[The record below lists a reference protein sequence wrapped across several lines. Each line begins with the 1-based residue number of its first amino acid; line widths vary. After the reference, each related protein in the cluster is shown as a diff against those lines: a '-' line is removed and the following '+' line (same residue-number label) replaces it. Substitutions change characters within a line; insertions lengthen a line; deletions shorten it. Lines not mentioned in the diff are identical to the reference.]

1 MNGTLAA
8 LVTVQAPRGYG
19 AATLSVRVDLV
30 EHERRQ
36 NASLGSINSPAVLD
50 LLMQLPV
57 GLPVPV
63 GVLQDR
69 DRRFLCRLQPGIV
82 ERAGGEVTRL
92 AVKPVMVELATV
104 VGRVNQRTIGLASG
118 FAPFCSR
125 AIVTTARPSGARLAE
140 ADFWGIGVVLECDG
154 VRETLVE
161 PEPWRPMRHTVPG
174 WLFTEQVYRAILA
187 APAAL

>member
-19 AATLSVRVDLV
+19 TATLSVRVDPV
-30 EHERRQ
+30 EHQRRQ
-36 NASLGSINSPAVLD
+36 LVGLGGIGSPAVLD

-69 DRRFLCRLQPGIV
+69 DRRCLRRLQPGIV
-82 ERAGGEVTRL
+82 ELTSGEVTRL
-92 AVKPVMVELATV
+92 AVKPTVVELATV
-104 VGRVNQRTIGLASG
+104 EGRVNQRTIGLASG

-125 AIVTTARPSGARLAE
+125 AILTPVRPSAARLAE
-140 ADFWGIGVVLECDG
+140 ADFWGIGVILERDG
-154 VRETLVE
+154 VRETLFE
-161 PEPWRPMRHTVPG
+161 PEPWRPMRHTVAG
-174 WLFTEQVYRAILA
+174 WLFTEQVYRAVLA
-187 APAAL
+187 A